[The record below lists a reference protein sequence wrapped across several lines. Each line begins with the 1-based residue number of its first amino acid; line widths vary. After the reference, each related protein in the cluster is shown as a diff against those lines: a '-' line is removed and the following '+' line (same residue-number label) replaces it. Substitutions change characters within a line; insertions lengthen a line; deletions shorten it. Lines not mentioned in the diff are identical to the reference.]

1 MGSRVDYQEAVA
13 AERMAGFCRAGAV
26 LATAFYVLGLGV
38 ALAPST
44 IRLICG
50 NLIVLLCL
58 LLLIE
63 AGTQLLGIHV
73 PAIGRPGVAGD
84 FGLWVYDETKG
95 WSHAPST
102 QAESFFGGPDR
113 GEVRINSLGLRGEEI
128 QPESSATRVLVFG
141 DSYVFGVGVD
151 EDGLLTTH
159 LERLLEPHFPH
170 GVEVV
175 NMGIS
180 GYSTDQE
187 LLLLKELGA
196 ALTPEIVILVVCD
209 NDYVANTEN
218 FAWRRYY
225 KPYFDVDDGGVLHL
239 RNVPVPELT
248 RLQRIKLWL
257 GQESNV
263 WNFVRSRE
271 SENLVVGA
279 FIEMFQV
286 DVSRPPRRPY
296 KTTRAIVKAFAD
308 EATGLGAWFL
318 VTSTGRRGEN
328 PDLFDSL
335 SRFLSEERIHHLDL
349 LPVLQEA
356 REREPNRL
364 WDFNHDTH
372 WNRDA
377 HELAA
382 RSIFDYIQAHYL
394 ESR

>member
-1 MGSRVDYQEAVA
+1 VDYQEAVA

-26 LATAFYVLGLGV
+26 LATVFYILGLGV
-38 ALAPST
+38 VLAPST
-44 IRLICG
+44 IRLTSG

-58 LLLIE
+58 LLLLE
-63 AGTQLLGIHV
+63 AGTHLLSLHF

-95 WSHAPST
+95 WFPAPST
-102 QAESFFGGPDR
+102 RAETFFGGPDR

-128 QPESSATRVLVFG
+128 QPDSSAARVLVFG

-151 EDGLLTTH
+151 ENGLLTTH

-187 LLLLKELGA
+187 LLLMKELGA
-196 ALTPEIVILVVCD
+196 VLNPEIVIVVVCD

-225 KPYFDVDDGGVLHL
+225 KPYFDVDDDGELHL

-248 RLQRIKLWL
+248 KLQRIKLWL

-271 SENLVVGA
+271 SKNPAVGA

-296 KTTRAIVKAFAD
+296 KATRAIVKAFAD
-308 EATGLGAWFL
+308 EVAGLGAWFL

-328 PDLFDSL
+328 PDLFESL
-335 SRFLSEERIHHLDL
+335 SRFLSEEGIPHLDL

-382 RSIFDYIQAHYL
+382 RTIFDFIQENHL
-394 ESR
+394 KSR